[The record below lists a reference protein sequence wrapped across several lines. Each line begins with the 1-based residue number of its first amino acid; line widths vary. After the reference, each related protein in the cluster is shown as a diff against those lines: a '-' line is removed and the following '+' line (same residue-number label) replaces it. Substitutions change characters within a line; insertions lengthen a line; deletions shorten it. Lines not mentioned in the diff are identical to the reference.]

1 MFKSTLAAV
10 AATLLLFGAGAAKA
24 ETCGEIGRLSG
35 QWSRLGSWIDSN
47 DDDGLS
53 PQEGVYISREEH
65 QLIYPTISV
74 IRQSSADPRPQV
86 RELSMRMAR
95 ELERLDQIDDDND
108 WTEDSQIIFRLA
120 RNLVELARI
129 CQMSSGGGGGGGA
142 CDQLGGLAQHW
153 MKLGAYIDQHDD
165 DGLDMNEAQWISREE
180 HRLIVPT
187 TQLVSQTIGD
197 PRPPV
202 RNMAMRLAADL
213 QRLDQIDDDNDWR
226 EDSQIIWRLMRDL
239 ERFAGL
245 CRMGM

>member
-1 MFKSTLAAV
+1 MWKSTLAAV
-10 AATLLLFGAGAAKA
+10 AATFLLFGVNTAKA
-24 ETCGEIGRLSG
+24 DTCGEIGRLSA
-35 QWSRLGSWIDSN
+35 QWSRLGSWIDTN

-53 PQEGVYISREEH
+53 PQEGQYISREEH
-65 QLIYPTISV
+65 QLIYPTIAV
-74 IRQSSADPRPQV
+74 IRQASADPRPQV
-86 RELSMRMAR
+86 RELSMHMAR

-108 WTEDSQIIFRLA
+108 WREDSQIIFRLA

-129 CQMSSGGGGGGGA
+129 CQMTGGGGGGGGA
-142 CDQLGGLAQHW
+142 CEQLGGLVQHW
-153 MKLGAYIDQHDD
+153 GRLGAYIDQHDD
-165 DGLDMNEAQWISREE
+165 DGLDMGEMQWISREE

-187 TQLVSQTIGD
+187 TQLVAQTIND

-202 RNMAMRLAADL
+202 RNLAMRMAADL

-239 ERFAGL
+239 ERFVGM